1 MILLQEEEG
10 ELEKLKPLLE
20 ELKDKKDKLD
30 ETASDLP
37 KIESKPIVDEKF
49 KDLEERFE
57 KLDNTFTD
65 KKKQVFQSIMLDI
78 IRCTCPHSLH
88 QSHGQI

>member
-1 MILLQEEEG
+1 M
-10 ELEKLKPLLE
+10 EKLKPLLK

-30 ETASDLP
+30 GTASGLP

-57 KLDNTFTD
+57 KLDNTFND
-65 KKKQVFQSIMLDI
+65 KKEQVYKTF
-78 IRCTCPHSLH
+78 
-88 QSHGQI
+88 

>member
-1 MILLQEEEG
+1 M
-10 ELEKLKPLLE
+10 EKLKPLLK

-57 KLDNTFTD
+57 KLDNTFND
-65 KKKQVFQSIMLDI
+65 KKEQVYKTF
-78 IRCTCPHSLH
+78 
-88 QSHGQI
+88 